1 MLQLTDGLGVFFIQR
16 IDVLQDSL
24 GSTIALCLLIDS
36 IGLLA
41 LWFGVWLWLVP
52 HGFVFKGQ
60 EAETNVLGLPDHIV
74 FDFAKLFLLREGKML
89 PGGVVVVLVQLIPN
103 AIPGF
108 IALGHLWL
116 LGQLIHDVVHQG
128 LQGLLQIAVLL
139 FPACGFQGLYQLAHV
154 LLNDGAVAQLMCHL
168 ANQLPH
174 GVLGRLRE
182 FLVGNILSL
191 VERIHL
197 IPEDAVGQLGAHGR
211 NAVSGQEALLGMIG
225 PHHHVNVRV
234 MSLVVEGCVPAE
246 VIGGDLHSLG

>member
-1 MLQLTDGLGVFFIQR
+1 MLCLFMVPQGGEGVSKKLTQLVCRCGVAFLPELLQLTDGLGVFFIQR

-36 IGLLA
+36 MGLLA

-89 PGGVVVVLVQLIPN
+89 PGGVVVALVQLIPN

-108 IALGHLWL
+108 VALGHLRL
-116 LGQLIHDVVHQG
+116 LGQLVHNVVHQG

-139 FPACGFQGLYQLAHV
+139 FPACSFQGLYQLAHV
-154 LLNDGAVAQLMCHL
+154 LLNDGAVAELTCHSV
-168 ANQLPH
+168 NQLPH

-191 VERIHL
+191 VEGIHL
-197 IPEDAVGQLGAHGR
+197 VPGDGVG
-211 NAVSGQEALLGMIG
+211 
-225 PHHHVNVRV
+225 
-234 MSLVVEGCVPAE
+234 
-246 VIGGDLHSLG
+246 